1 MQLLIKHIRSF
12 QLILVLLALTCSP
25 CHADPKA
32 LVHFAG
38 FAYSG
43 PYSDITKA
51 FPYTAALNK
60 LGSDKV
66 APLDAALHKLLL
78 DKSFPGFTL
87 DYQGLGN
94 IQTGD
99 DLALAFA
106 LNNESVSVEHIQ
118 GEYKILFTL
127 DAQALFFNMKQMLIV
142 ASYPFGLDYIDVS
155 PTMPTRAQIQD
166 TFSKLYFG
174 GLNANILSQFV
185 STLGTIR
192 LKQRFGNTIQV
203 SDVSIAQK
211 AISKFPGDMQS
222 SLEAVKDLI
231 ATQFSDYLSK
241 NANVPI
247 LPYTKD
253 YAIGNKIATRFAN
266 GDVFNLQVP
275 QPDYTIDL
283 NILDFKKILYD
294 QESSGASWI
303 YGAFMHVRIAE
314 PLSNHVYFDAT
325 IRNGAVKIV
334 PASQTNVDDWP
345 AFQDALL
352 GLMDQVTQQ
361 LVNPNSSWIDSHIG
375 PAGNV
380 QEFNNV
386 TQVLKSCQ

>member
-1 MQLLIKHIRSF
+1 MQLLNKPNRFYRIA
-12 QLILVLLALTCSP
+12 LVLLALTCTP
-25 CHADPKA
+25 CHADSKA
-32 LVHFAG
+32 VLHFAG

-51 FPYTAALNK
+51 FPYTAAINQP
-60 LGSDKV
+60 GPNKV
-66 APLDAALHKLLL
+66 APLDEALHKLLL
-78 DKSFPGFTL
+78 DKTFPGFTI
-87 DYQGLGN
+87 DYQSLGN

-106 LNNESVSVEHIQ
+106 LNNESVSIEHIQ
-118 GEYKILFTL
+118 DKYKVLFTL
-127 DAQALFFNMKQMLIV
+127 DAQALIFNMKKMQIV
-142 ASYPFGLDYIDVS
+142 ASYPLGLDYIDVS
-155 PTMPTRAQIQD
+155 PTMPTPAQIQD

-185 STLGTIR
+185 STLENIKI
-192 LKQRFGNTIQV
+192 KQRYGNTIQV

-211 AISKFPGDMQS
+211 AISNYPSDMQS
-222 SLEAVKDLI
+222 SLGAAKDLI
-231 ATQFSDYLSK
+231 ATQFSIYLSK
-241 NANVPI
+241 NANIPV

-266 GDVFNLQVP
+266 GDVFNLEVP

-283 NILDFKKILYD
+283 NLLGFKKILYD
-294 QESSGASWI
+294 QESSGASWV
-303 YGAFMHVRIAE
+303 YGAFMHVRIEE

-345 AFQDALL
+345 AFQDTLL

-361 LVNPNSSWIDSHIG
+361 FVSPDGSWIGSHVG
-375 PAGNV
+375 PTGNI
-380 QEFNNV
+380 QEFQNV
-386 TQVLKSCQ
+386 AQVLKSCQ